1 MKTLSGALSAAL
13 GAAVQRPALLVQIGF
28 GTVQRWTSAS
38 TMTWAGQTWSARD
51 MRIDGL
57 RVQALQVSG
66 SLILGNAD
74 DVAGTLILAEG
85 IQDKAITVWGYDA
98 AATASGDVV
107 WLATAVGASAQVD
120 ARAVRIALRHR
131 CEFVASPRAR
141 VTPAAGF
148 GHLLPAGTVL
158 RINGQ
163 DLRLERN

>member
-28 GTVQRWTSAS
+28 STVQRWTSAA
-38 TMTWAGQTWSARD
+38 TMTWNAQTWSARD
-51 MRIDGL
+51 LRLEGL
-57 RVQALQVSG
+57 RVQALQVAG

-74 DVAGTLILAEG
+74 DVAGTLVLAEG
-85 IQDKAITVWGYDA
+85 IQDKAITIWGYDA
-98 AATASGDVV
+98 DATATGDVV
-107 WLATAVGASAQVD
+107 WLASAVGASAQVD

-131 CEFVASPRAR
+131 SEFVHSPRAR

-148 GHLLPAGTVL
+148 THLLPAGTVL

-163 DLRLERN
+163 DMRLERN